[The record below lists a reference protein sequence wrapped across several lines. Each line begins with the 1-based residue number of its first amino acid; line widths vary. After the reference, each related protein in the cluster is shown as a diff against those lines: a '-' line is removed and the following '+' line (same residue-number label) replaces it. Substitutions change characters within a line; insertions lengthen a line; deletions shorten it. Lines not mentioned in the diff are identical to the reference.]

1 MQVNDKQLLAAN
13 FTDLTSNWITPQRRA
28 ASTSAVPQD
37 NGLDCRRREKA
48 EAMRRGYEQRMEQ
61 MRLTSK
67 RQVELMHNK
76 ANARL
81 RSLQEKLTKG
91 NEETL
96 RDCDAT
102 LAIANTEKQLNKE
115 RLFIDWEMNVFL
127 PIQQRIMNEV
137 ADRNPEFTAD
147 LRRAAFQEYLN
158 AGNSMHISLD
168 MPTNKYD
175 PYKLSK
181 YMRSKTAIKL
191 DDPLRRPA
199 EIHAKENKIYKDVG
213 GTIPCDVEQVPRNIP
228 VSKFD
233 RMTELYYRDTHRPAK
248 RVLAKRGLI
257 PPMALDEQT

>member
-1 MQVNDKQLLAAN
+1 MQVNDKQLLSAN

-28 ASTSAVPQD
+28 VSTSVVVQD

-67 RQVELMHNK
+67 RQVELMHNR
-76 ANARL
+76 ANAKL
-81 RSLQEKLTKG
+81 QSLQEKLTKG

-137 ADRNPEFTAD
+137 NDRNPEFTAD
-147 LRRAAFQEYLN
+147 LRRAAFQEYID
-158 AGNSMHISLD
+158 AGNTMHISLD

-181 YMRSKTAIKL
+181 YMRSKTAIKV

-199 EIHAKENKIYKDVG
+199 EIHAKENRIYKNVG
-213 GTIPCDVEQVPRNIP
+213 GVIPCDVEHRPRDVA

-233 RMTELYYRDTHRPAK
+233 RMNELYYRYSHKPAK
-248 RVLAKRGLI
+248 RVLEKRGLK
-257 PPMALDEQT
+257 PPMALDEQL